1 MCLQETKLATMD
13 HFLFCSAFGSVFDKF
28 VLLPADGT
36 RGGLIIAWK
45 TSIIQALG
53 SRVDIFSASVH
64 FIEEQGRNWRFTGVY
79 GPQNDGD
86 KISFLQEL
94 RDVRTMC
101 PGPWVIA
108 GDFNLIYQAA
118 DKSNSNLNRAMMGR
132 FRRVLDDLEL
142 KEIPKFTWS
151 NERENPTLVRLDRA
165 FCTTDWEEV
174 FPDAVLQSA
183 TAGVSDHCPL
193 ILGLKVRNT
202 GKQRLYFESF
212 WSKLDG
218 FHESVQQN
226 WEDPVS
232 SSCLVEILFLKLKR
246 LSRGLQKWSHRKV
259 GNVKLQLSMAKEVL
273 HRLEIVRDSRS
284 LSQGEDWLRRKLK
297 MHCLGL
303 TSLERTIARLHSRV
317 LFLQEGDANTIFFS
331 ISTLVLERR
340 KILLLSYRWKTESML
355 LKRRNKK

>member
-1 MCLQETKLATMD
+1 MYMAPKMMVIK
-13 HFLFCSAFGSVFDKF
+13 FLSFKNSGMSELC
-28 VLLPADGT
+28 
-36 RGGLIIAWK
+36 
-45 TSIIQALG
+45 ALDLG
-53 SRVDIFSASVH
+53 
-64 FIEEQGRNWRFTGVY
+64 
-79 GPQNDGD
+79 
-86 KISFLQEL
+86 
-94 RDVRTMC
+94 C
-101 PGPWVIA
+101 WVIA

-132 FRRVLDDLEL
+132 FKRVLDDLEL
-142 KEIPKFTWS
+142 KEIPKFMWS

-193 ILGLKVRNT
+193 ILGLKIRNT

-246 LSRGLQKWSHRKV
+246 ISRGLQKWSHRKV

-273 HRLEIVRDSRS
+273 HRLEIVRDSCS
-284 LSQGEDWLRRKLK
+284 LSQGKVLLRRKLK

-317 LFLQEGDANTIFFS
+317 LFLQEGDANTIFS
-331 ISTLVLERR
+331 ISTLGLERR
-340 KILLLSYRWKTESML
+340 KILLLSHRWKTESML